1 MLSMKGLIRIVDR
14 TFLLRALYLALFY
27 SLVPVGEIALILY
40 LQPYFGN
47 YFLLALILFTEL
59 LGAIVAWRLIAKAL
73 QSVKEQMNDGR
84 YPAEGFADLAGS
96 LLAGLF
102 LVTPGFAT
110 AAFGLL
116 LVMSIVRRGIGKLVT
131 SKMEHRLKELYE
143 YMKL

>member
-27 SLVPVGEIALILY
+27 SLVPVGEIALLLY
-40 LQPYFGN
+40 LKPYFGN

-59 LGAIVAWRLIAKAL
+59 LGAVVAWRLIAKAL
-73 QSVKEQMNDGR
+73 RTVKEQMADGR
-84 YPAEGFADLAGS
+84 YPSEGFAELAGS

-110 AAFGLL
+110 VVLGLF
-116 LVMSIVRRGIGKLVT
+116 LVISIVRRGVGRLMT